1 MSQAPVVKK
10 LPCFADLPPEAKT
23 VEAIQAAFRDPP
35 VVRIELADLEEE
47 RRHLRGVYETSWPTI
62 DGERAVARGRIHSA
76 WLTRQPDWRKAGLI
90 ARWRPF
96 FLYEATPVPINA
108 EQLLNYRW
116 RIEVVG
122 EEEQRFA
129 EEDQFAMR
137 RRFRVAG

>member
-1 MSQAPVVKK
+1 MSLPPVVKK

-47 RRHLRGVYETSWPTI
+47 RRHLHGVYETSWPTI
-62 DGERAVARGRIHSA
+62 DGERALARGRESSA
-76 WLTRQPDWRKAGLI
+76 WLTRAPDWRVAVSPHSLL
-90 ARWRPF
+90 
-96 FLYEATPVPINA
+96 FLYEVTPVHA
-108 EQLLNYRW
+108 ETYYFLNYRW

-122 EEEQRFA
+122 EA
-129 EEDQFAMR
+129 EAKTQDMNRTAVD